1 MAIKKISEFDE
12 IVQLQLQDL
21 VITSWY
27 DGMLFTSKK
36 ARLENVLNA
45 GTKTFKSFITQ
56 DGVADPVL
64 SNVIYNN
71 HVDTPIAVRLAAGEY
86 KLEGFDNLLGSFTTI
101 RVNTNMI
108 EQGYHIKTIVDTDDR
123 ILIYTYDNTTLADSI
138 MNLDGLVIEIIT
150 YV

>member
-27 DGMLFTSKK
+27 DGMLYTSKK

-45 GTKTFKSFITQ
+45 GTKTFKSFISQ
-56 DGVADPVL
+56 DDVADPVL

-71 HVDTPIAVRLAAGEY
+71 HIDTPVAARIAVGEY
-86 KLEGFDNLLGSFTTI
+86 KLEGFDNLLGTSTTI
-101 RVNTNMI
+101 RINTNMLN
-108 EQGYHIKTIVDTDDR
+108 QGHHIKTIVDTNDK
-123 ILIYTYDNTTLADSI
+123 ILIYTYNGATLTDSV
-138 MNLDGLVIEIIT
+138 MNLDGLLIEIIT